1 MQVIKRVSI
10 VAAESAL
17 SVLIPGSTCVPPT
30 NGMHA
35 KRDVEQTNLIKY
47 PTMLP
52 RSAYH
57 PHQLEP
63 TWYRKR
69 VKGRS
74 HLLWVPICLIDV
86 GIDSCPKFTKF
97 AAPDQWAAITKDNSI
112 GETADE
118 WICNVN
124 FQEAS
129 LEKRESY
136 QLTIIKWKGDW
147 LFNEVNKKMPPTS
160 PD

>member
-1 MQVIKRVSI
+1 
-10 VAAESAL
+10 
-17 SVLIPGSTCVPPT
+17 
-30 NGMHA
+30 MHA

-52 RSAYH
+52 RSSY
-57 PHQLEP
+57 HQLES
-63 TWYRKR
+63 TRYRKG

-86 GIDSCPKFTKF
+86 GADGCPKFTKF
-97 AAPDQWAAITKDNSI
+97 AVPDQWTAITKDNSI

-136 QLTIIKWKGDW
+136 QLLIIKWKREW
-147 LFNEVNKKMPPTS
+147 LFNEVSVKRCPQLLQIRIYLTCLLQQLRWINFT
-160 PD
+160 

>member
-1 MQVIKRVSI
+1 MSI
-10 VAAESAL
+10 VVVKSLLSA
-17 SVLIPGSTCVPPT
+17 LIPGSTRVPPT

-57 PHQLEP
+57 PQQLEP
-63 TWYRKR
+63 TRYRKR
-69 VKGRS
+69 AKGRS

-86 GIDSCPKFTKF
+86 GADSCPKFTKF
-97 AAPDQWAAITKDNSI
+97 AAPDQWTAITKDNSVGKI
-112 GETADE
+112 TDE

-124 FQEAS
+124 FQETS
-129 LEKRESY
+129 LEKRKSY
-136 QLTIIKWKGDW
+136 KLIIIKWKR
-147 LFNEVNKKMPPTS
+147 E
-160 PD
+160 

>member
-1 MQVIKRVSI
+1 M
-10 VAAESAL
+10 VAAKSAL
-17 SVLIPGSTCVPPT
+17 SVLILSSTRVPPT

-52 RSAYH
+52 RGAYH
-57 PHQLEP
+57 PRQLEP
-63 TWYRKR
+63 TRRRKR
-69 VKGRS
+69 VKGWS
-74 HLLWVPICLIDV
+74 HPLWVPICLIDV
-86 GIDSCPKFTKF
+86 GADSSPKFTKF
-97 AAPDQWAAITKDNSI
+97 AAPDQWAAIAKDNS
-112 GETADE
+112 ETADE

-136 QLTIIKWKGDW
+136 QRNNWVERRMAPWRD
-147 LFNEVNKKMPPTS
+147 ECKKMCLQFLHRLEFI
-160 PD
+160 